1 MNAIFIQYKMKATQF
16 DFLLM
21 IRLKF
26 SLAFAF
32 MMVAAAFNS
41 TAATSFEV
49 KVFGKGEPMIL
60 IPGIGC
66 SGDVWKSTVVHYEN
80 QYECHV
86 LTLAGFAGVPPIES
100 DWFLDQVKNDLIAY
114 IKENHLK
121 KPIVIGHSMGG
132 FIALWIA
139 STEPDL
145 LGKVVVVDALPFLP
159 AAFYANATP
168 QTSAQ
173 FANQLKQKLL
183 AQSDEQFRQN
193 QQANFRMLITDTA
206 TADAAAKWGEQSDK
220 ATVAEVT
227 YEMQTIDLREEIA
240 KIKCPVLVF
249 ATWIEYKPAQT
260 HDGIAAVFNA
270 QYAELKSYQLVV
282 DDNARHFVM
291 LDDPAGFLG
300 QVDSFLTN
308 D

>member
-1 MNAIFIQYKMKATQF
+1 MRITFIIALI
-16 DFLLM
+16 LL
-21 IRLKF
+21 I
-26 SLAFAF
+26 
-32 MMVAAAFNS
+32 AAPIVN
-41 TAATSFEV
+41 AATSFEV

-60 IPGIGC
+60 IAGISC
-66 SGDVWKSTVVHYEN
+66 SGDVWKSAVVHYEG

-132 FIALWIA
+132 FIALWMA
-139 STEPDL
+139 ATEPDL
-145 LGKVVVVDALPFLP
+145 LGKIIIVDALPFLP
-159 AAFYANATP
+159 AAFYPNATP
-168 QTSAQ
+168 QTSAP

-183 AQSDEQFRQN
+183 SQSDEQFRQN
-193 QQANFRMLITDTA
+193 QQANFRMLITDTV
-206 TADAAAKWGEQSDK
+206 TADAASKWGEASDK

-227 YEMQTIDLREEIA
+227 YEMQTIDLREEVA
-240 KIKCPVLVF
+240 KIKSPALIF

-260 HDGIAAVFNA
+260 HDGITAVFNA
-270 QYAELKSYQLVV
+270 QYAQLKNYRLFV

-291 LDDPAGFLG
+291 LDDPAGFLSE
-300 QVDSFLTN
+300 VDSFLTN